1 MPAAVDNAR
10 STEFQNLRG
19 QNVRVLEVI
28 SPVAGGVSVRRAVV
42 LAQPNDQELW
52 EETTTIV
59 RPTSYWRTEVEVTR
73 SRQTRTTS
81 GAPVGAPTPPAP
93 STFSLEQQVDER

>member
-1 MPAAVDNAR
+1 M
-10 STEFQNLRG
+10 
-19 QNVRVLEVI
+19 NVEGTI
-28 SPVAGGVSVRRAVV
+28 SVVV
-42 LAQPNDQELW
+42 LVLAVGGAATAQPNEQELW